1 MSSLATIRLK
11 MTIKPRV
18 LSALMEMAEAS
29 ARISVADRLKVGCV
43 ITSAT
48 GEVIS
53 TGYNHMPDFMGQC
66 CETPDGQSSKFVVHA
81 EHDAIRKCADRNRL
95 MGAVAIVTHQPCEM
109 CAEKL
114 ASAGISQVI
123 YKNSYRL
130 PDGIEILIKGN
141 VNVFQYVDGVCNKV
155 VGIVDKHPVVE
166 SVDSGE
172 PKTQEQTDAYW
183 REPKAFEPKP
193 VKKWI
198 NVDRTDETTW
208 RWSKSDDLTRH
219 NLMVELFYPE
229 DCGNSYDD
237 QVDNIL
243 AGMRLTGAFN
253 I

>member
-95 MGAVAIVTHQPCEM
+95 MGAIAIVTHQPCEM

-123 YKNSYRL
+123 YKHSYRL

-155 VGIVDKHPVVE
+155 VGIVDKQPVVE
-166 SVDSGE
+166 PVDSGE
-172 PKTQEQTDAYW
+172 PKLY
-183 REPKAFEPKP
+183 EPKP

-198 NVDRTDETTW
+198 NVDRMDETTW
-208 RWSKSDDLTRH
+208 CWFKSDDLTRH
-219 NLMVELFYPE
+219 NLLVEVFYPE
-229 DCGNSYDD
+229 DCGNSYDV